1 MSTRKAVVLQAC
13 FLLVAIFAHAA
24 TRTMRIKV
32 LDSET
37 RSLAIEGSS
46 VPKNCDAV
54 NFDAYCNNSKGAVM
68 MNTLLVQEGNDPPF
82 KISCT
87 VDTRYSRCV
96 PLPKGQ
102 TFEARRQKRGIEVSY
117 TDDKGKFRSQMY
129 SLVEG
134 NPSLAGPVENV
145 EQLPAAEQSVKC
157 SFSSTPAGADLT
169 LDGKYV
175 GSTPSVVS
183 VTPGTHI
190 VVVSMGGFTQ
200 WKRELTVSAGSDLTV
215 NAVLEKAQ

>member
-1 MSTRKAVVLQAC
+1 
-13 FLLVAIFAHAA
+13 
-24 TRTMRIKV
+24 MRIKV

-54 NFDAYCNNSKGAVM
+54 NFDAYCNHSKGAVM